1 MISARNNARF
11 PRATVVKQIL
21 RLRREL
27 DDLRDYLDLLE
38 GRARNKGGKRYTTTE
53 VKKKLGLD

>member
-1 MISARNNARF
+1 
-11 PRATVVKQIL
+11 L

-38 GRARNKGGKRYTTTE
+38 ARARNKGGKRYTTTE